1 MTFKDIIGQERAIN
15 ILRSS
20 IRRNRLTHAY
30 LFSGPEGVG
39 KRITALAL
47 AKALN
52 CVEHS
57 DSACGICL
65 SCHKINGSNHPDVK
79 VIEPQGLS
87 LSIAQMREL
96 QKEISLKPFEGRWK
110 VYIISEAEKMTPQAA
125 NSLLKT
131 LEEPPPHSL
140 IILVTSQEYSL
151 LPTIISR
158 CQRIKFDLIPEAM
171 ISQRLQELCKISAQQ
186 ADIIAILS
194 GGSLGKALQMEEK
207 GFLEMREMIISSL
220 SAAAN
225 SKPLQL
231 LQLASRFSSEL
242 IQKEDNKGLQE
253 RVDDIFDVIGS
264 WYRDLLF
271 LKLDPSRDDSS
282 LRDILINAD
291 KEVILRSQLRNYSL
305 PRLLELIAYF
315 DEIKSA
321 LVNKVNI
328 QLVWEVLFLKVGNAL
343 S

>member
-15 ILRSS
+15 ILRNS

-30 LFSGPEGVG
+30 LFSGPRGVG
-39 KRITALAL
+39 KRATALAL

-57 DSACGICL
+57 DEACGICL
-65 SCHKINGSNHPDVK
+65 SCRKINDSNHPDVK

-96 QKEISLKPFEGRWK
+96 QKEISLKPLEGRWK
-110 VYIISEAEKMTPQAA
+110 IYIISEAEKMTPQAA

-140 IILVTSQEYSL
+140 IILVTSQEDSL

-158 CQRIKFDLIPEAM
+158 CQRIKFDLIPRAM
-171 ISQRLQELCKISAQQ
+171 ISQKVQELCEISGQQ
-186 ADIIAILS
+186 ADIIATLS
-194 GGSLGKALQMEEK
+194 GGNLGKALRMKEE
-207 GFLEMREMIISSL
+207 GFLERREMIISSL

-231 LQLASRFSSEL
+231 LQLARRFSSEL
-242 IQKEDNKGLQE
+242 IQKEDDKGLQE
-253 RVDDIFDVIGS
+253 RVDEIFGVIGG

-271 LKLDPSRDDSS
+271 LKLNSGKDDTS
-282 LRDILINAD
+282 LRDLLINAD
-291 KEVILRSQLRNYSL
+291 KEVILRSQMRNYSL

-315 DEIKSA
+315 DEIKNA
-321 LVNKVNI
+321 LINKVNV
-328 QLVWEVLFLKVGNAL
+328 QLTWEVLFLKLGNVL